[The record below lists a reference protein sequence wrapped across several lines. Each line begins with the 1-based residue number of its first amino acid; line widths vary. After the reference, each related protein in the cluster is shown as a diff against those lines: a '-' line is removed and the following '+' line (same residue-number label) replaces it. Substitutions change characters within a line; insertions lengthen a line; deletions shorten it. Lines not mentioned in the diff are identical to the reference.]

1 MDRETYSILDFPLLL
16 KWIGD
21 QATSSITRE
30 KILNLKTG
38 KSREEIKKLLLITGE
53 WIDIL
58 EKEEIS
64 FSDIVDIKNLI
75 KKAFT
80 DAEGLSVSNFYDIAN
95 TLYISFELKNRLKNS
110 LSKYPLTAELLYTL
124 PALENLWKKI
134 DTAIDEKRQIKDS
147 ATKNLHRIRKQ
158 IINQKQHLSNLSKK
172 QTDKYERFLQEKFT
186 IQRNGRYVIAVKSEK
201 QKRIS
206 GIIHDVSESGSTVF
220 LEPIELVP
228 ENNKLQKLL
237 KDEHWEIKK
246 ILRELSESVFE
257 NKDYLISTFTTLV
270 DFDVISAKARLSKK
284 IGGILPDEGK
294 IDLNNAR
301 HPLLLLLKGKE
312 NTYPLDLKFPDNINA
327 ILISGPNAGGKTIAL
342 KTVGTIL
349 LLAYIGVHIPVGAKT
364 NIPYD
369 YKIFTEGG
377 DHQSIE
383 DNISTFSGRV
393 GRWKK
398 LLEIADDKT
407 LILIDEIGSSTDP
420 EKGSA
425 LAISYINDM
434 IRKGTK
440 IIATTNIM
448 RLKME
453 VEKSDVVINSSMDMN
468 TDNYEP
474 TYHLT
479 MGIPGS
485 SFTFEIAEKF
495 GLPKHIIEE
504 SKKLIS
510 SSELNY
516 EQVITRT
523 KELLIDIETEKI
535 LLEEKIKEHEEIT
548 KNVISEKNIFEQER
562 KYFFKDIKIKQKE
575 LLHNMRKKAENLIK
589 EIKETQ
595 AGKESIKKTRDFL
608 LPKPKNRKLVV
619 NNKMVFKTGDLIWL
633 KNMNTKGKITNIHNN
648 EISVNTGTL
657 QIICNRNNIEPLQ
670 EKDEINIEESV
681 IFTRN
686 REISSKI
693 DLRGFDSNSAIEEL
707 VKFLDDV
714 ELTGYPFVTVI
725 HGIGTGKLKTV
736 IEKYLLKNKY
746 IFRSGQPPEG
756 GSGVTII
763 NLNFE

>member
-1 MDRETYSILDFPLLL
+1 M
-16 KWIGD
+16 
-21 QATSSITRE
+21 
-30 KILNLKTG
+30 
-38 KSREEIKKLLLITGE
+38 ITGE
-53 WIDIL
+53 WINIL
-58 EKEEIS
+58 EEEIS
-64 FSDIVDIKNLI
+64 FSGIVDVKYLI
-75 KKAFT
+75 QKAFI
-80 DAEGLSVSNFYDIAN
+80 DAEGLSVSDFYDIAN
-95 TLYISFELKNRLKNS
+95 NLYISFELKNRLKNS
-110 LSKYPLTAELLYTL
+110 LSKYPLTAEILSTL

-134 DTAIDEKRQIKDS
+134 DTTIDENRQIKDS

-158 IINQKQHLSNLSKK
+158 IISQRQYLSNIFKK

-186 IQRNGRYVIAVKSEK
+186 TQRNGRYVIAVKSEK
-201 QKRIS
+201 QKRIN

-237 KDEHWEIKK
+237 KDEHWEIIK
-246 ILRELSESVFE
+246 ILRELSEDVFE
-257 NKDYLISTFTTLV
+257 NRDYLISTFNILIN
-270 DFDVISAKARLSKK
+270 FDIISAKARLSKK
-284 IGGILPDEGK
+284 IGGIFPDEGR
-294 IDLNNAR
+294 IDLHNAR

-312 NTYPLDLKFPDNINA
+312 NTYPLDLKFPDNIKA

-349 LLAYIGVHIPVGAKT
+349 LLAYIGVHVPVGAKT

-383 DNISTFSGRV
+383 DNVSTFSGRIR
-393 GRWKK
+393 RWKN
-398 LLEIADDKT
+398 LLENADDKT

-420 EKGSA
+420 VKGSA
-425 LAISYINDM
+425 LAISYINDL

-440 IIATTNIM
+440 IITTTNIM
-448 RLKME
+448 RLKSE
-453 VEKSDVVINSSMDMN
+453 VDKSDMIINASMDMN
-468 TDNYEP
+468 INNYEP

-516 EQVITRT
+516 EQVIAKT
-523 KELLIDIETEKI
+523 KKLLTEVETEKI
-535 LLEEKIKEHEEIT
+535 KLEEKMKEHEKIT
-548 KNVISEKNIFEQER
+548 KNVISEKNTFEQE
-562 KYFFKDIKIKQKE
+562 KEYFFKDIEKKQKE
-575 LLHNMRKKAENLIK
+575 LLRDMRKKAENLIK
-589 EIKETQ
+589 EIKEKQ
-595 AGKESIKKTRDFL
+595 ASKESIKKTRDFL
-608 LPKPKNRKLVV
+608 LPKPKKEELVI
-619 NNKMVFKTGDLIWL
+619 NNKMVFKTGDFIWL
-633 KNMNTKGKITNIHNN
+633 KNMNIKGKITNIHNN

-657 QIICNRNNIEPLQ
+657 QIICSRNNIEPIQ
-670 EKDEINIEESV
+670 EKNKTSVEESI
-681 IFTRN
+681 IFTRD

-693 DLRGFDSNSAIEEL
+693 DLRGFDSSSAIEEL
-707 VKFLDDV
+707 VKFLDDA

-736 IEKYLLKNKY
+736 IEKYLLKNNY
-746 IFRSGQPPEG
+746 IFRSGQPFEG
-756 GSGVTII
+756 GTGVTII
-763 NLNFE
+763 NLNYE